1 MALGRV
7 SAVALLAL
15 AGLNTG
21 CFLVFPP
28 GGGPEADG
36 ALAFGYVF
44 LTQDPNDPLFATN
57 GGDAQDPATFRARD
71 CAGVGAATVVLR
83 LLDERGQTVAEGLS
97 ACSSVIGGDGN
108 LSPDEFG
115 VFVED
120 FPPGAYAGFA
130 VEVQDA
136 GGLPIAIRP
145 LLEDAAAL
153 SDPEA
158 FGDFL
163 FFDGGV
169 GVEGGLTGDL
179 DFAGAGQFGVD
190 LNADG
195 AADAGELQLCVPFDG
210 Q

>member
-1 MALGRV
+1 MALGRI
-7 SAVALLAL
+7 SAIALLAL

-28 GGGPEADG
+28 GGVPEGDG

-57 GGDAQDPATFRARD
+57 GGDATDPATFRARD
-71 CAGVGAATVVLR
+71 CAGVGAAAVVLR
-83 LLDERGQTVAEGLS
+83 LLDERGQTVAEGAGTCNS
-97 ACSSVIGGDGN
+97 AIGADGS
-108 LSPDEFG
+108 LTPDEFG
-115 VFVED
+115 VFLD
-120 FPPGAYAGFA
+120 DYPPGAYASFA

-136 GGLPIAIRP
+136 AGLPVAVRP
-145 LLEDAAAL
+145 LLNDAAAL
-153 SDPEA
+153 SDPES

-169 GVEGGLTGDL
+169 GVDGGLTGDL
-179 DFAGAGQFGVD
+179 DFAGVGQFGVD
-190 LNADG
+190 LDFDG
-195 AADAGELQLCVPFDG
+195 DADAGELQLFVPFDG